1 MSKLFLSVFLF
12 LFLSG
17 CSGQDHQL
25 ETGTQVDTEVLSERD
40 QDIIRYVIETLYSP
54 PKGKVFFL
62 TVTPMKD
69 WGATCQWA
77 DLPPDLRQSISHLP
91 IKYRPASEATM
102 TKAGLVVDSS
112 TNEPG
117 WMRWVTVDRWVS
129 DTEVY
134 VESGDYVQGGF
145 GSSIGRYIKVD
156 GKWQEQS
163 REPSTADF
171 LTPIEL

>member
-1 MSKLFLSVFLF
+1 
-12 LFLSG
+12 
-17 CSGQDHQL
+17 
-25 ETGTQVDTEVLSERD
+25 
-40 QDIIRYVIETLYSP
+40 
-54 PKGKVFFL
+54 
-62 TVTPMKD
+62 MKD
-69 WGATCQWA
+69 WGTTCQWA
-77 DLPPDLRQSISHLP
+77 DLSPDLRQSISHLP

-112 TNEPG
+112 TNELG

-156 GKWQEQS
+156 GKWEEQS

-171 LTPIEL
+171 